1 MSLPRFY
8 ARRKTVFACVC
19 CLCAAI
25 LILHNARAQEQNA
38 APLLLNGG
46 FEEGLEGWKIASP
59 LHIGELSIEQAAS
72 GKQSLKIADND
83 ATVGSNVTAARVP
96 VQPGQYI
103 LKGQVFPVSG
113 TGLGIYVR
121 F

>member
-1 MSLPRFY
+1 MNVTRFR
-8 ARRKTVFACVC
+8 AGRRAVFAGVC

-46 FEEGLEGWKIASP
+46 FEQGLEGWKIAPP
-59 LHIGELSIEQAAS
+59 LHIGELSTEQAAS

-83 ATVGSNVTAARVP
+83 ATVGSNVMAAHVP
-96 VQPGQYI
+96 VKPGQYV
-103 LKGQVFPVSG
+103 LKGKVFPVSG
-113 TGLGIYVR
+113 TGL
-121 F
+121 